1 MLQVGNKENALQ
13 QIQNRIL
20 VWITEKSQT
29 VKRDLKCLQRDE
41 ETDKRLLNIGGRPIE
56 QKKDILGKKPTS
68 YAHWDSICKQL

>member
-29 VKRDLKCLQRDE
+29 VKRD
-41 ETDKRLLNIGGRPIE
+41 
-56 QKKDILGKKPTS
+56 TS
-68 YAHWDSICKQL
+68 S